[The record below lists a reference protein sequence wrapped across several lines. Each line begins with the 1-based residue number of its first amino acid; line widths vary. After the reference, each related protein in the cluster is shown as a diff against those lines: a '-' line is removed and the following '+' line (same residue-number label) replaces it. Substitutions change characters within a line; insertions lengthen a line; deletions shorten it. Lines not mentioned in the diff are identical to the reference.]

1 MNKKTI
7 ITILLTLVAMVGQA
21 QTIPTDWFKT
31 DTITIRG
38 RIEGYDA
45 ERFGFTSMTCYLY
58 DIMEKDNNTLVMD
71 ITPDGTF
78 EKSFSINYPMRL
90 KFKSSGESK
99 VGFSEIPFFV
109 RPGETVDITVRLNEQ
124 GQYECYYNSGSSKDV
139 EHWLKSDLQLQKM
152 CSRLYDFK
160 GEFDEANNIAE
171 QLWHDMLERIDT
183 VSRRDNFTP
192 MEMQLAQ
199 AEMQNQFA
207 FSLIDYAFEYADRLM
222 PWQQQADGSW
232 QQIVTDSAALRPTKD
247 VNNYR
252 LLKCVDFDNPL
263 LMTDQFYY
271 FTLNRVQWARPNKET
286 TLSGVAG
293 IKDRLQKSYAA
304 YQQLMGTDHLTLTAQ
319 LCIYKWMQQ
328 AYDEWKTY
336 EKAFQIYLSSF
347 THPYVRQKAEQ
358 FYEREMAKTELTSPL
373 PDGPGVE
380 IIRDI
385 MSRYPNRYLVF
396 DFWGYGCGA
405 CLVAIQNSKQL
416 RAEIAKRDDVKIIFI
431 ADEKTAGGSDAYKK
445 YVAEWLADEETIC
458 LTNADFSRLRE
469 LFHFNAIPHYET
481 ITPDCRRVRD
491 DLRINGYDNFDYE
504 LQRLK
509 EKLK

>member
-1 MNKKTI
+1 MNMNKKII
-7 ITILLTLVAMVGQA
+7 ITILLALVAMAGLA
-21 QTIPTDWFKT
+21 QTIPQNWFKT
-31 DTITIRG
+31 DTVTVKG
-38 RIEGYDA
+38 RIEGFDA

-58 DIMEKDNNTLVMD
+58 DVMEKDNNTLVMD
-71 ITPDGTF
+71 ITPYGTF

-139 EHWLKSDLQLQKM
+139 ERWLKSDLQLQKM

-232 QQIVTDSAALRPTKD
+232 QQIVTDSAALRPTMD

-252 LLKCVDFDNPL
+252 LLKRVDFDNPL
-263 LMTDQFYY
+263 LMTDQLYY
-271 FTLNRVQWARPNKET
+271 FTLNRVQWARPNKES

-304 YQQLMGTDHLTLTAQ
+304 YQQLMGIDHLTLTAQ
-319 LCIYKWMQQ
+319 LCIYMWMQQ
-328 AYDEWKTY
+328 
-336 EKAFQIYLSSF
+336 S
-347 THPYVRQKAEQ
+347 
-358 FYEREMAKTELTSPL
+358 
-373 PDGPGVE
+373 
-380 IIRDI
+380 
-385 MSRYPNRYLVF
+385 
-396 DFWGYGCGA
+396 
-405 CLVAIQNSKQL
+405 
-416 RAEIAKRDDVKIIFI
+416 
-431 ADEKTAGGSDAYKK
+431 
-445 YVAEWLADEETIC
+445 
-458 LTNADFSRLRE
+458 
-469 LFHFNAIPHYET
+469 
-481 ITPDCRRVRD
+481 
-491 DLRINGYDNFDYE
+491 
-504 LQRLK
+504 
-509 EKLK
+509 